1 MDRIYESDNSCNY
14 RITEVLFIER
24 LCLPLTFE
32 TISIIGGA
40 GHVGLPLAI
49 AFADSGPKVTI
60 VDKNME
66 SLDQISKGIMPFLEP
81 GGQELLQKVLS
92 SDQLYTSTSPSACRN
107 SDVIIVVIGTPEAK
121 DQGQAISA
129 LLEVVEQYVPH
140 FRDGQLLVL
149 RSTIS
154 PGTTIAL
161 SEMLA
166 SNGLDM
172 HVAYCPERIAEHK
185 AFEELYSLPQ
195 IVSGVTDISKK
206 LAADLFELFG
216 TEILLASVEEAE
228 HAKLIANSW
237 RYIKFAAANE
247 FFQIASLSGLNFER
261 LSHLISHEYPRAAD
275 LPKPGFAAGPCL
287 PKDTGHLEQST
298 NSFHLGRSAIEVNE
312 GLPAFV
318 VSQIESNGSIEDLTL
333 GILGM
338 SFKAGSDDIRSS
350 LSYDL
355 QSILKLK
362 CREVLCTDPHVRP
375 ETDPSLVNLEEV
387 LTKSDI
393 VILGAPH
400 PEYRDLEF
408 GLPVYDIWGITSQ
421 KNEKLN

>member
-1 MDRIYESDNSCNY
+1 MK
-14 RITEVLFIER
+14 
-24 LCLPLTFE
+24 FE

-49 AFADSGPKVTI
+49 AFAVSGPKVTI
-60 VDKNME
+60 VDKNIE
-66 SLDQISKGIMPFLEP
+66 SLNHISNGVMPFLEP
-81 GGQELLQKVLS
+81 GGEELLQKVLS
-92 SDQLYTSTSPSACRN
+92 SRQLHTSSSPSACRN

-121 DQGQAISA
+121 DQEQAISA
-129 LLEVVEQYVPH
+129 FLEVVKQYIPH

-166 SNGLDM
+166 SHGLDM

-195 IVSGVTDISKK
+195 IVSGVTDTSKNM
-206 LAADLFELFG
+206 ATDLFKLFG
-216 TEILLASVEEAE
+216 TEILQASVQEAE

-247 FFQIASLSGLNFER
+247 FYQIASLAGLNFQR
-261 LSHLISHEYPRAAD
+261 LSHLISHKYPRAAD
-275 LPKPGFAAGPCL
+275 IPKPGFAAGPCL

-298 NSFHLGRSAIEVNE
+298 KSFHLGRSAILVNE
-312 GLPAFV
+312 GLPAFIV
-318 VSQIESNGSIEDLTL
+318 AQIEKTWPIEDLTFGL
-333 GILGM
+333 LGM
-338 SFKAGSDDIRSS
+338 SFKAESDDIRSS

-355 QSILKLK
+355 HSILKSK
-362 CREVLCTDPHVRP
+362 CRKVLSTDPYVKAQ
-375 ETDPSLVNLEEV
+375 TDSSLVSLEKVLEE
-387 LTKSDI
+387 SDVVI
-393 VILGAPH
+393 VAVPH
-400 PEYRDLEF
+400 PEYRNLKIH
-408 GLPVYDIWGITSQ
+408 LPVYDIWSITSQ
-421 KNEKLN
+421 KNERLD